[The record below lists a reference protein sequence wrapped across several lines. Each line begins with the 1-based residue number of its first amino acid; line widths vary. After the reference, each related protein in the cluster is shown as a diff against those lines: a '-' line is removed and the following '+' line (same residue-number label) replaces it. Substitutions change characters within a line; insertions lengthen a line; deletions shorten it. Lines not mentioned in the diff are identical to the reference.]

1 MLISKMVSSFH
12 TQTSDQLVMPIV
24 VPPPSIMLL
33 NETFSKQK
41 LKKKKKKKPGYRM
54 GFFRGGRVTLLFF
67 ISLIKSECQKF
78 TLKLH
83 INCCEILATA
93 SSFQISYDR
102 KSFSN
107 GKE

>member
-41 LKKKKKKKPGYRM
+41 LKKKKKRNQGTEWVFLEE
-54 GFFRGGRVTLLFF
+54 GE
-67 ISLIKSECQKF
+67 SLC
-78 TLKLH
+78 
-83 INCCEILATA
+83 
-93 SSFQISYDR
+93 SFL
-102 KSFSN
+102 
-107 GKE
+107 